1 MVVVTALSSIVSNW
15 LDLDLTLDLC
25 DVSGV
30 CCLSVLR
37 SSPFSCLIVV
47 VVVCYSSTPL
57 TVLFVLLCYFFS
69 LLSYY

>member
-47 VVVCYSSTPL
+47 VVVCYGTPL